1 MTAKTGYKRVLIK
14 VSGEGLCPPG
24 RSGFDLK
31 AMDALAEEIASIAR
45 AGVQVGLVVGAGNLL
60 RGRDFPAGGAVH
72 RVTADHMG
80 MLATIINAL
89 ALQDVLEAKGAPARV
104 MSAIPMGA
112 LCETYGSRQAVGHL
126 EKGRVVVYAA
136 GTGSPL
142 FTTDMCA
149 ALRAAETGA
158 QAVIKATKVDGVYDS
173 DPVKDPRAKKYDHL
187 TYHEV
192 IRLRLGV
199 MDLTAISLCME
210 HNIPIIVLSMA
221 HPGALARAVRGR
233 KVGTL
238 ISEK

>member
-1 MTAKTGYKRVLIK
+1 MSAKAGYKRVLIK
-14 VSGEGLCPPG
+14 VSGEALCPPG

-31 AMDALAEEIASIAR
+31 ALDTLAGEIAAIAR

-60 RGRDFPAGGAVH
+60 RGRDFPPGGPVH

-126 EKGRVVVYAA
+126 EKGRVVIYAA

-173 DPVKDPRAKKYDHL
+173 DPVKNRHAKKYDHL

-199 MDLTAISLCME
+199 MDLTAISICME
-210 HNIPIIVLSMA
+210 QRIPIVVFRLSN
-221 HPGALARAVRGR
+221 PGNLARAVSGR
-233 KVGTL
+233 KIGTL
-238 ISEK
+238 ISES